1 MPRPTVAQ
9 LTYGSCTVIFSTLAM
24 LLLSQTSSGPGIAV
38 IVVAAVALGVL
49 VAMTVPTS
57 KPSRIVVARSAAST
71 AASRPRSVPVAV
83 PVTVPAHTPLQA
95 PVPAS
100 VASAS
105 EPVREHTA
113 P

>member
-9 LTYGSCTVIFSTLAM
+9 LTYGSCTVILSTLAM

-38 IVVAAVALGVL
+38 VVVAAVALGVL
-49 VAMTVPTS
+49 VAMTVPTA
-57 KPSRIVVARSAAST
+57 KPRRAPVARST
-71 AASRPRSVPVAV
+71 ANRPAPVMVSA
-83 PVTVPAHTPLQA
+83 PTPTPGTRPATL

-100 VASAS
+100 VASTP
-105 EPVREHTA
+105 EPVREPTA